1 MLQIHVPIK
10 FILWTIKLQKWKH
23 GSVEGWKSKMW
34 SLFFQAGV
42 RRSVFFLFLFC
53 FFKEQ
58 ELGLIVFV
66 EHRVKENKGQ
76 QAELEERLP

>member
-1 MLQIHVPIK
+1 
-10 FILWTIKLQKWKH
+10 
-23 GSVEGWKSKMW
+23 MW

-42 RRSVFFLFLFC
+42 RSSVSFLFLFC

-76 QAELEERLP
+76 QAELEERLL

>member
-1 MLQIHVPIK
+1 
-10 FILWTIKLQKWKH
+10 
-23 GSVEGWKSKMW
+23 MW

-42 RRSVFFLFLFC
+42 RRCVSFLFLFC
-53 FFKEQ
+53 LFFKEK

-76 QAELEERLP
+76 QAELEERLF